1 MTNIDLTPIL
11 QALLA
16 LIAALIT
23 YRVVP
28 WIKAR
33 TTEMQRENL
42 EAVIRIAVFAAEQL
56 FGSGYGAEK
65 LDYAT
70 QWLKDRGYTVD
81 RTQIE
86 AVVYDYLHDSPH
98 GKPPDEG
105 DDPDGDDPDSNE
117 PID

>member
-11 QALLA
+11 QALIA

-23 YRVVP
+23 YRLVP

-33 TTEMQRENL
+33 TTELQRDNL

-56 FGSGYGAEK
+56 YGSGHGSEK

-70 QWLKDRGYTVD
+70 QWLEEHGYTVD
-81 RTQIE
+81 RAQIE
-86 AVVYDYLHDSPH
+86 ATVYDYLNSD
-98 GKPPDEG
+98 PPDDAELASRTK
-105 DDPDGDDPDSNE
+105 P
-117 PID
+117 